1 MQKEDKQIEKHL
13 LQKIKHSINHLASM
27 NVILNMQEIVQSK
40 WMTSMIICF
49 TNLEL
54 EIFLGESWSLV
65 SKWWWKEMSTKE
77 SKELEE
83 MLRLVSRILNFL
95 HVCRHTL
102 MNKKERK
109 MKILSLLKTLNK
121 ATNLVLAFNQLEQDL
136 FLTLVDFKR
145 SL

>member
-65 SKWWWKEMSTKE
+65 SKWWWKEMSTKGN
-77 SKELEE
+77 KELEE
-83 MLRLVSRILNFL
+83 MLLLVSRIQNFL
-95 HVCRHTL
+95 LVCRHTL